1 MPLSGSH
8 VPRPAALLATPL
20 PLAVALLVALPL
32 LGLAWTAVAGL
43 ATGGLAGLSDLA
55 LGDYAGTSARLA
67 MLVWVGTVSLG
78 TLTGWITASFEFPGR
93 RALSWLLVLPL
104 AVPAYV
110 IAYAYADLLQ
120 FSGPV
125 QTGLRESFGWR
136 PREYWFPEI
145 RSLGGAAAVFSL
157 VLFPYVHLPARA
169 AFESMPRSLVE
180 AATLSGVTGGTLLR
194 RVVVPMAWPAIAGG
208 SLLCVMETL
217 ADYGAVSHFAVDTFS
232 VGIYKAWL
240 GYGDRVAAVQ
250 LAMVLLLAVLVL
262 LGLDAMLRGRRVF
275 TARRSGGATRQPV
288 ALRGGRALACAL
300 ACLLPVLLGFVL
312 PVLVLGRLAWNEFD
326 PEALP
331 RYLRAARASFLTAGA
346 SALVVMAVALLL
358 VYAARARR
366 QRWSA
371 PLHRVASLGY
381 AVPGAVLALGI
392 LVPVARFDNWLDA
405 WSREAFGTGTGL
417 ILTGSVG
424 ALVYAYVVRFL
435 AIGIGNLQAGFD
447 RVTPHMDEAARSLG
461 AGGADLL
468 RRVHLPLVWR
478 VLALGG
484 LLVFVDGLKELPATL
499 ALRPFNFDTLAT
511 QAYHLAKDERLAEAA
526 VPSLVIVLI
535 AVLPVILVTRVASRR

>member
-1 MPLSGSH
+1 
-8 VPRPAALLATPL
+8 VPRPAILLTTLL
-20 PLAVALLVALPL
+20 PLFIALLVSLPL
-32 LGLAWTAVAGL
+32 LGLAWTAIEGL
-43 ATGGLAGLSDLA
+43 TTGGLASLSDLA

-67 MLVWVGTVSLG
+67 LLVWVGTVGLG
-78 TLTGWITASFEFPGR
+78 TLTGWITASFAFPGR
-93 RALSWLLVLPL
+93 GTLSWLLVLPL
-104 AVPAYV
+104 AMPAYV

-125 QTGLRESFGWR
+125 QTSLRESFGWR

-145 RSLGGAAAVFSL
+145 RSLGGAALVFSL

-169 AFESMPRSLVE
+169 AFEAMPRSLLE
-180 AATLSGVTGGTLLR
+180 AATLSGVTGGALLR

-232 VGIYKAWL
+232 VGIYTAWL

-262 LGLDAMLRGRRVF
+262 LGLDAMLRGRRLF
-275 TARRSGGATRQPV
+275 AARRSGGATRPPV
-288 ALRGGRALACAL
+288 ALRGGRAWACVL
-300 ACLLPVLLGFVL
+300 ACLLPVLMGFVV
-312 PVLVLGRLAWNEFD
+312 PVLVLGRLAWSEFD
-326 PEALP
+326 PDALP
-331 RYLRAARASFLTAGA
+331 RYLRAARASFLTAGT
-346 SALVVMAVALLL
+346 SALVVMLVALLL
-358 VYAARARR
+358 VYAARAQR
-366 QRWSA
+366 QPWNA
-371 PLHRVASLGY
+371 ALHRVASLGY

-405 WSREAFGTGTGL
+405 WWHSAFGTGTGL
-417 ILTGSVG
+417 LLTGSVS

-435 AIGIGNLQAGFD
+435 AIGIGNVQAGFE
-447 RVTPHMDEAARSLG
+447 RITPHMDEAARSLG
-461 AGGADLL
+461 VGGLGLL
-468 RRVHLPLVWR
+468 YRVHLPLAWR
-478 VLALGG
+478 VMALAG

-535 AVLPVILVTRVASRR
+535 AVLPVVLVTRVASRR

>member
-1 MPLSGSH
+1 L
-8 VPRPAALLATPL
+8 L
-20 PLAVALLVALPL
+20 PLAVALVVAVPL
-32 LGLAWTAVAGL
+32 LGLAWTAIAGL

-55 LGDYAGTSARLA
+55 LGNYAGTSAHLA
-67 MLVWVGTVSLG
+67 LLVWAGTVILG
-78 TLTGWITASFEFPGR
+78 TLTGWITASFDFPGR

-104 AVPAYV
+104 AMPAYV

-125 QTGLRESFGWR
+125 QTWLRESFGWR

-145 RSLGGAAAVFSL
+145 RSLGGAGLVFSL

-169 AFESMPRSLVE
+169 AFEAMPRSLLE
-180 AATLSGVTGGTLLR
+180 AATLSGVTGGALLR

-250 LAMVLLLAVLVL
+250 LAMTLLLAVLVL
-262 LGLDAMLRGRRVF
+262 IGLDALLRGRRLF
-275 TARRSGGATRQPV
+275 AARRSGGATRQPV
-288 ALRGGRALACAL
+288 ALRRGRALACIL

-312 PVLVLGRLAWNEFD
+312 PLLVLGRLAWSEFD
-326 PEALP
+326 PDALP
-331 RYLRAARASFLTAGA
+331 RYLRAARASFLTAGI
-346 SALVVMAVALLL
+346 SALVVMAVALML
-358 VYAARARR
+358 VYATRTRR
-366 QRWSA
+366 QPWSSA
-371 PLHRVASLGY
+371 LHRVASLGY

-392 LVPVARFDNWLDA
+392 LVPLARFDNWLDA
-405 WSREAFGTGTGL
+405 WVRETFGSGTGL
-417 ILTGSVG
+417 LLTGSVS

-435 AIGIGNLQAGFD
+435 AIGIGNLQTGFE
-447 RVTPHMDEAARSLG
+447 RITPHMDEAARSLG
-461 AGGADLL
+461 VGGLALL
-468 RRVHLPLVWR
+468 RRVHLPLAWR
-478 VLALGG
+478 VMALGG